1 MDLAQGKIAVLGL
14 ARSGEAAALALL
26 RLGAQVTVI
35 DRQDATRLGE
45 IATRVQQAGASL
57 HLGDDADVSML
68 DGVQMLVLS
77 PGIPGAHPLRQ
88 AAISRGIK
96 IVGEM
101 ELGYLLRPDIK
112 YLGVTGSN
120 GKTTC
125 TSLLAAMLGR
135 AGLPGTAAGNIGT
148 PLCALL
154 EDHPQGAPLAIEVSS
169 YQLRDADRFHAHV
182 GVLLNISPDHLDVHG
197 TWEDYVQCKAAIFR
211 NQTADDYA
219 VYFVDDPVTADIA
232 RLVPSHQLPFSIT
245 RELPL
250 GGFVRNG
257 VLVIRTEKL
266 ELELGTT
273 DEFKLQGPHNHANI
287 LAAGLAALAVG
298 VPPEAVMAAAQEFMP
313 LPHRLEPCG
322 ELGGVLFINDS
333 KATNVDSV
341 VMALRSQLRPVVL
354 IAGNYDKD
362 GDFKSL
368 IPLLRERVKA
378 AVLIGKAAP
387 KIYRA
392 WHGII
397 PIEVVP
403 WQEQEER
410 PVPGMAEAVRRAWEL
425 AKPNGVVL
433 LSPACASFDMY
444 RNYEHRGD
452 VFKEEVARLMAEE
465 RGA

>member
-14 ARSGEAAALALL
+14 ARSGEAVVLALL

-35 DRQDATRLGE
+35 DRQDAARLGE
-45 IATRVQQAGASL
+45 VTQRVQQAGALL
-57 HLGDDADVSML
+57 HLGDDTDTSVL
-68 DGVQMLVLS
+68 DGIQMLVLS
-77 PGIPGAHPLRQ
+77 PGIPGEHPLRK
-88 AAISRGIK
+88 AALDRGIK
-96 IVGEM
+96 VIGEM
-101 ELGYLLRPDIK
+101 ELGYLLRPDIR

-125 TSLLAAMLGR
+125 TSLLAAMLGW
-135 AGLPGTAAGNIGT
+135 AGLPGVAAGNIGT
-148 PLCALL
+148 PLCSLL
-154 EDHPQGAPLAIEVSS
+154 DSLPQNSPLAIEVSS
-169 YQLRDADRFHAHV
+169 YQLRDASQFHAHV

-197 TWEDYVQCKAAIFR
+197 SWEDYVQCKAAIFR
-211 NQTADDYA
+211 NQNTDDYA
-219 VYFVDDPVTADIA
+219 VYFVDDPVTTDIA
-232 RLVPSHQLPFSIT
+232 RQVASHQMPFSIT
-245 RELPL
+245 RELPQ
-250 GGFVRNG
+250 GGFVHSG
-257 VLVIRTEKL
+257 VLLIRTEKL

-273 DEFKLQGPHNHANI
+273 EDFKLQGPHNHANI

-298 VPPEAVMAAAQEFMP
+298 VPPEAIMAVAQEFTP

-341 VMALRSQLRPVVL
+341 MMALRSQYRPVVL

-362 GDFKSL
+362 GDFKAL

-378 AVLIGKAAP
+378 AVLIGKAAS
-387 KIYRA
+387 KLYRA

-397 PIEVVP
+397 PIEVIP
-403 WQEQEER
+403 WAEQEER
-410 PVPGMAEAVRRAWEL
+410 PVPGMAQAVRRGWEL

-444 RNYEHRGD
+444 HNYEHRGD
-452 VFKEEVARLMAEE
+452 VFKEEVARLIAEE
-465 RGA
+465 GGA